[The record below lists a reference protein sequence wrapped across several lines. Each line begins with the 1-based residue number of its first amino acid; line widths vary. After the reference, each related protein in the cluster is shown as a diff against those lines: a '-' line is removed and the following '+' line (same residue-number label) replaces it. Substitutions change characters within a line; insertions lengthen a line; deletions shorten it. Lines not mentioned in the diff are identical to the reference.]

1 MSLLLVSDLHK
12 SIYPEEFYSINWLI
26 NLINEVKPDA
36 VLSAGDWD
44 EYVTPSDMYEV
55 ISRVSLITI
64 YGNHENFSLIKRY
77 AISDGSIHV
86 VKGLRVSGING
97 LIGEEDGLYTISI
110 DRFMNVIDKV
120 KRRIGRPDIF
130 IMHQPPYLPDQYPW
144 MRQDK
149 FSEAALEAVNIL
161 RPRLLLNGHMTG
173 SCYNYG
179 KYEWGT
185 YLRVDSSQR
194 YKCYAVLTI
203 SNSRIKVFN
212 DGEPQQD
219 LPF

>member
-1 MSLLLVSDLHK
+1 M
-12 SIYPEEFYSINWLI
+12 
-26 NLINEVKPDA
+26 
-36 VLSAGDWD
+36 
-44 EYVTPSDMYEV
+44 
-55 ISRVSLITI
+55 
-64 YGNHENFSLIKRY
+64 
-77 AISDGSIHV
+77 
-86 VKGLRVSGING
+86 SGING

-219 LPF
+219 MPF